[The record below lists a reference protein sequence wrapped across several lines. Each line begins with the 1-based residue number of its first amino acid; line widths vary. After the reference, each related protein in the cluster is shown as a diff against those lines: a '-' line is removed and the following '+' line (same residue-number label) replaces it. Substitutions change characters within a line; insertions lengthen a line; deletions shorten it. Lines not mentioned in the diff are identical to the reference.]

1 MKEVSTKYDTVL
13 LAGDTGASRTI
24 CGRNKSFLEINGIPL
39 LLYVLKALE
48 KAERVN
54 RICVIGPHDNLL
66 KAFEDHHSFLE
77 HSKDI
82 TICQQGESL
91 FSNAW
96 KSFLHLYPEAQE
108 LTSGDTQQ
116 AEKTIFYLSGDIP
129 LVTPLEIDTFLT
141 LCDTDQYDYFL
152 GAAPAE
158 NLRNFYPQKGLPG
171 IKTNFFHI
179 KEGRFRQN
187 NLQLVKPLKVTNRHY
202 IQKVYDYRY
211 QKDLSNIV
219 KLAFE
224 FLKGHVGWDGF
235 LCYVVLHW
243 HQFLSRI
250 HLNPLTLPT
259 RKVLPR
265 SFIESC
271 ISRVLGTR
279 FATTISPFV
288 GAVLDI
294 DNEKDYT
301 TMCTMFSSW
310 QHYLQERE
318 TAFKKAKHAVP
329 LPSRSNN
336 NAA

>member
-1 MKEVSTKYDTVL
+1 MKKVATHYDTVL

-24 CGRNKSFLEINGIPL
+24 HGRNKAFLEINGIPL

-54 RICVIGPHDNLL
+54 RICITGPCDELQQ
-66 KAFEDHHSFLE
+66 AIERHHGFLGHTKE
-77 HSKDI
+77 M
-82 TICQQGESL
+82 TICQQGDSL

-96 KSFLHLYPEAQE
+96 KSFLHLYPEAQGFTPGNTE
-108 LTSGDTQQ
+108 D
-116 AEKTIFYLSGDIP
+116 AEKTVLYLSGDIP

-141 LCDTDQYDYFL
+141 LCDIDRYDYFL
-152 GAAPAE
+152 GVAPAE
-158 NLRNFYPQKGLPG
+158 NLHYFYPQRGKPG

-187 NLQLVKPLKVTNRHY
+187 NLHLVKPLKVQNRHY

-211 QKDLSNIV
+211 QKDLGNIV
-219 KLAFE
+219 RLAFE
-224 FLKGHVGWDGF
+224 FLNVHVGWDGF
-235 LCYVVLHW
+235 LCYLLLHW
-243 HQFLSRI
+243 HQLLSRI

-259 RKVLPR
+259 RTLLPR

-279 FATTISPFV
+279 FAITASPLV

-294 DNEKDYT
+294 DNEKDYKT
-301 TMCTMFSSW
+301 ICTMFSSW
-310 QHYLQERE
+310 QDYFHQDEAASK
-318 TAFKKAKHAVP
+318 TA
-329 LPSRSNN
+329 PSPV
-336 NAA
+336 AANDSPA

>member
-1 MKEVSTKYDTVL
+1 MKKPPTKYDTVL
-13 LAGDTGASRTI
+13 LAGDTGTSRTI
-24 CGRNKSFLEINGIPL
+24 CGSNKSFLEINDIPL

-54 RICVIGPHDNLL
+54 RICIIGPHDNLL
-66 KAFEDHHSFLE
+66 KVLEDHHSFLE
-77 HSKDI
+77 HTKAI
-82 TICQQGESL
+82 TICQQDESL

-96 KSFLHLYPEAQE
+96 KSFLHLNPEAQE
-108 LTSGDTQQ
+108 LTSVNTQQ
-116 AEKTIFYLSGDIP
+116 AEKTVFYLSGDIP
-129 LVTPLEIDTFLT
+129 LVTPFEIDTFLA
-141 LCDTDQYDYFL
+141 LCEIDKYDYFL
-152 GAAPAE
+152 GIAPAE
-158 NLRNFYPQKGLPG
+158 NLRYFYPQRGNPG

-187 NLQLVKPLKVTNRHY
+187 NLHLVKPLKVTNRHY

-224 FLKGHVGWDGF
+224 FFKNHVGWDGF
-235 LCYVVLHW
+235 LCYMLLHW

-250 HLNPLTLPT
+250 HMNPLTLPT

-265 SFIESC
+265 SFIENC

-279 FATTISPFV
+279 FEITVSPFV

-294 DNEKDYT
+294 DNEKDYS

-318 TAFKKAKHAVP
+318 TAFKTAQHSVTS
-329 LPSRSNN
+329 PSLSKN

>member
-1 MKEVSTKYDTVL
+1 MEKVIPRYDAVL

-24 CGRNKSFLEINGIPL
+24 CGRNKSFLEIDGIPL

-54 RICVIGPHDNLL
+54 RICLIGPYDNLL
-66 KAFEDHHSFLE
+66 KALDDHHNLLAQT
-77 HSKDI
+77 KAI
-82 TICQQGESL
+82 TVCPQGESL

-96 KSFLHLYPEAQE
+96 KSFLHLNPEAEE
-108 LTSGDTQQ
+108 LPPAGSQL
-116 AEKTIFYLSGDIP
+116 AEKTVFYLSGDIP
-129 LVTPLEIDTFLT
+129 LVTPVEIDAFLS
-141 LCDTDQYDYFL
+141 LCDPERYDYFL
-152 GAAPAE
+152 GLALAE
-158 NLRNFYPQKGLPG
+158 NLRSFYPQRGTPG

-187 NLQLVKPLKVTNRHY
+187 NLHLVKPLKVTNRHY

-211 QKDLSNIV
+211 QKDLSNIL
-219 KLAFE
+219 KLAYE
-224 FLKGHVGWDGF
+224 FIKVHVGWDGF
-235 LCYVVLHW
+235 LCYLLLHW

-250 HLNPLTLPT
+250 HMNPLTLPT

-310 QHYLQERE
+310 QRYLQEQE
-318 TAFKKAKHAVP
+318 TAFKAAGHPLQHASR
-329 LPSRSNN
+329 PSN